1 MENMAKV
8 IGKQQEEERVVTK
21 NDVLEMARYIQHL
34 EGITRHQAEQIEQL
48 KTYAITLATQRNN
61 AEKRYKGLQTEVI
74 EAQQPIKT
82 TIDIDGVTVV
92 MENPSEQYRQI
103 KQF

>member
-1 MENMAKV
+1 MAKI
-8 IGKQQEEERVVTK
+8 IGKEEPQERELTQE
-21 NDVLEMARYIQHL
+21 DIMEMARYIQHL
-34 EGITRHQAEQIEQL
+34 EGINKHQAEQIEQL

-74 EAQQPIKT
+74 EAQQPFTT
-82 TIDIDGVTVV
+82 TINIDGDIVQ
-92 MENPSEQYRQI
+92 MENPSEQYREI

>member
-1 MENMAKV
+1 MAKI
-8 IGKQQEEERVVTK
+8 IGKEQEDRVITEE
-21 NDVLEMARYIQHL
+21 DVMEMARYIQHL
-34 EGITRHQAEQIEQL
+34 EGLVRNQADQIEQL

-74 EAQQPIKT
+74 QAQQPFIT
-82 TIDIDGVTVV
+82 TINIDGETVT
-92 MENPSEQYRQI
+92 MENPSEQYRDI

>member
-1 MENMAKV
+1 MAK
-8 IGKQQEEERVVTK
+8 ILGHQEPQGRELTQ
-21 NDVLEMARYIQHL
+21 DDIMEMARYIQHL

-48 KTYAITLATQRNN
+48 KTYTITLATQRNN

-82 TIDIDGVTVV
+82 TINIDGVTVV

>member
-1 MENMAKV
+1 MAKI
-8 IGKQQEEERVVTK
+8 IGKQEPQERELTQE
-21 NDVLEMARYIQHL
+21 DIMEMARYIQHL
-34 EGITRHQAEQIEQL
+34 EGINKHQAEQIEQL

-74 EAQQPIKT
+74 ESQQPFTT
-82 TIDIDGVTVV
+82 TINIDGDVV
-92 MENPSEQYRQI
+92 QMENPSEQYREI

>member
-1 MENMAKV
+1 MAK
-8 IGKQQEEERVVTK
+8 ILGKEEEERVITEK
-21 NDVLEMARYIQHL
+21 DVMEMARYIQHL
-34 EGITRHQAEQIEQL
+34 EGITKHQAEQIEQL

-74 EAQQPIKT
+74 QAQQPFIT
-82 TIDIDGVTVV
+82 TINIDGETVT
-92 MENPSEQYRQI
+92 MENPSEQYRDI

>member
-1 MENMAKV
+1 MAKI
-8 IGKQQEEERVVTK
+8 IGKEEPQERELTQE
-21 NDVLEMARYIQHL
+21 DIMEMARYIQHL
-34 EGITRHQAEQIEQL
+34 EGIVKNQQEQIEQL

-74 EAQQPIKT
+74 EAQQPFTT
-82 TIDIDGVTVV
+82 TINIDGDIVQ
-92 MENPSEQYRQI
+92 MENPSEQYREI